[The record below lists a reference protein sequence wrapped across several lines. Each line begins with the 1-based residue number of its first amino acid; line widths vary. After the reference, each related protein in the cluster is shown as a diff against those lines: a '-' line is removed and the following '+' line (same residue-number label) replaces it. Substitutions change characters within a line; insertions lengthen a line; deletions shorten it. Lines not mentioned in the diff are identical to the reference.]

1 MKSLATARI
10 IGYYSLP
17 SPFLAEHNPD
27 AYNGALRDAPPGAGT
42 CSQCGMALV
51 HHAIIEQDGAVRV
64 VGLDCALKVGADPQ
78 SIRLRET
85 SEQRDAREA
94 RNAAWDAKRRQA
106 EQERNERRAE
116 RTERHGA
123 ILALLRATGSD
134 FHASLADQ
142 LAERPL
148 SDRQALFV
156 AKATSATGRR
166 NKGNAAA
173 WDAIIE
179 QVTAA

>member
-1 MKSLATARI
+1 MQSLRSARI

-17 SPFLAEHNPD
+17 SPFLCEHNPE
-27 AYNGALRDAPPGAGT
+27 AYNRALSQAPEGAGT
-42 CSQCGMALV
+42 CSQCGMGLI
-51 HHAIIEQDGAVRV
+51 HHAIIEQDGKRRL
-64 VGLDCALKVGADPQ
+64 VGLDCAQKVGADPQ
-78 SIRLRET
+78 LIRQRMT
-85 SEQRDAREA
+85 TEQRAALDA
-94 RNAAWDAKRRQA
+94 RNAQWDAKRRQA

-116 RTERHGA
+116 RTERHGE
-123 ILALLRATGSD
+123 IIALLRATGSD

-166 NKGNAAA
+166 NKGNAEA
-173 WDAIIE
+173 WDTIINE
-179 QVTAA
+179 ITR